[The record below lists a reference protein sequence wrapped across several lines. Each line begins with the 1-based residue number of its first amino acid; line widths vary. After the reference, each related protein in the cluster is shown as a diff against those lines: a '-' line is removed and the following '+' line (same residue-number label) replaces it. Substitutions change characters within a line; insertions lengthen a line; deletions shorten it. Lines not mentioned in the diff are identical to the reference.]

1 MQRCAVL
8 LVEASKLTDDKNLA
22 IVFDAEKKVTFYF
35 GVNIFHR
42 RQELPGLDMSG
53 CLLPLDTLSSIMA
66 GCLVFFLTFSPTS
79 HSYGNRNGIGGATC
93 SPLLGNLTCQNN

>member
-66 GCLVFFLTFSPTS
+66 GCLVFFDFFTYQPYLWRQKWYLGRTMFSAS
-79 HSYGNRNGIGGATC
+79 G
-93 SPLLGNLTCQNN
+93 